1 MNHQHR
7 LFLLLSLAIF
17 SAHHEHVTA
26 AFLNSPR
33 GGTTATTTTNNP
45 QINTQQQP
53 SSSSIIATAA
63 DAALALNSIDFMN
76 LLSRRKNTADVR
88 TFTQPITIDNDD
100 DVRASVHR
108 KNSSSNDESCREKQQ
123 LSRLQDS
130 ENDTPLPLWRLLNVF
145 FRNNKQ
151 QQQHSCIQEQH
162 HSSQTTKTKKT
173 AYKTVTEYKGILW
186 FLPHKERSTI
196 QFRETIR
203 IISQS
208 KDNTQSTIE
217 CLTEYYN
224 GKREEWVDCSRI
236 LCHFTS
242 LNDGDDD
249 EEDDATTTTATTATT
264 TTRDDTSMTRQSKV
278 KMTLDTELL
287 VWLPLPSMA
296 SRAVQKKIGSV
307 FEEIVVEFLFGS

>member
-1 MNHQHR
+1 MNHHR
-7 LFLLLSLAIF
+7 HIFLLLSSLAIF
-17 SAHHEHVTA
+17 STHHDVVVNA
-26 AFLNSPR
+26 AFLNSSQR
-33 GGTTATTTTNNP
+33 GGTTATTATNNP
-45 QINTQQQP
+45 QIKTQP
-53 SSSSIIATAA
+53 SSSIISTAA

-76 LLSRRKNTADVR
+76 LLSQRKNTADVR
-88 TFTQPITIDNDD
+88 TFTQPIIIDNND
-100 DVRASVHR
+100 DVRGSVHR

-123 LSRLQDS
+123 LSRLHDS

-186 FLPHKERSTI
+186 FLPQERSTI

-203 IISQS
+203 IISLTGT
-208 KDNTQSTIE
+208 NHSTIE

-224 GKREEWVDCSRI
+224 GKRGEWVDCSRI

-242 LNDGDDD
+242 LNDN
-249 EEDDATTTTATTATT
+249 DATTSTAAS
-264 TTRDDTSMTRQSKV
+264 RGGTSVRQLSKV

-307 FEEIVVEFLFGS
+307 FEEIVVEFLFGQS

>member
-1 MNHQHR
+1 MSHHR
-7 LFLLLSLAIF
+7 HNIFLLFFLAVF
-17 SAHHEHVTA
+17 SAHHEQEVTA
-26 AFLNSPR
+26 AFLNSAR
-33 GGTTATTTTNNP
+33 GGTTATATNNA
-45 QINTQQQP
+45 QIKTQP
-53 SSSSIIATAA
+53 SSSIIATAA

-123 LSRLQDS
+123 LSRLHDD
-130 ENDTPLPLWRLLNVF
+130 EHDTQLPLWPLLNVF

-151 QQQHSCIQEQH
+151 QQQHSCIQKQH

-186 FLPHKERSTI
+186 FLPQKHCSTSI

-203 IISQS
+203 IISLVGT
-208 KDNTQSTIE
+208 KRSTIE

-224 GKREEWVDCSRI
+224 GKRGEWVDCSRI